1 MEMKVRAQ
9 VFCDGT
15 LIAEFE
21 WPDHASEFA
30 WGMSDH
36 NDSTYSVVTM
46 LSSTVFHKGRLIER
60 TRN

>member
-1 MEMKVRAQ
+1 MKVRAQ

-15 LIAEFE
+15 LVAEFE
-21 WPDHASEFA
+21 WPDHASKFA
-30 WGMSDH
+30 WWMSDQ

-60 TRN
+60 TRK